1 METIIQFIQSCLDHL
16 NYGTITLLMAI
27 ESSFIPFPSEIIVP
41 PAGYLAAEGKLDI
54 TLVILFSSLGSLI
67 GASINY
73 TLAYVLGRPI
83 LYKFVNSKIGHMCL
97 LSQESLEK
105 AENYFNKNGAI
116 STFIGRLLP
125 AIRQLISI
133 PAGLVKLN
141 FLKFIIYTTLG
152 AGIWNCVLAFIGY
165 MLHKSIGNIDDI
177 PGIAKQYGQY
187 ISLVIVV
194 VLIIAGVIYYFR
206 QKAKKEQNEA
216 NKTLAKEQE
225 QDQIE
230 NI

>member
-206 QKAKKEQNEA
+206 QKAKKEQNEV

>member
-1 METIIQFIQSCLDHL
+1 METIISFINSCLDHL

-41 PAGYLAAEGKLDI
+41 PAGYLAADGKLDLS
-54 TLVILFSSLGSLI
+54 LVIFFSTLGSLI
-67 GASINY
+67 GAAINY
-73 TLAYVLGRPI
+73 TLAYILGRPL
-83 LYKFVNSKIGHMCL
+83 LYKFVNSKIGHLCL

-105 AENYFNKNGAI
+105 AENYFNKNGAV
-116 STFIGRLLP
+116 STFVGHLLP

-141 FLKFIIYTTLG
+141 FLKFVTYTTLG
-152 AGIWNCVLAFIGY
+152 AGIWNCILAFIGY
-165 MLHKSIGNIDDI
+165 MLHKSIGNIDEI
-177 PGIAKQYGQY
+177 PGLAKEYGHY
-187 ISLVIVV
+187 ISLIIIVV
-194 VLIIAGVIYYFR
+194 LVIAAVIYYFK
-206 QKAKKEQNEA
+206 QKAKKEQKEA
-216 NKTLAKEQE
+216 NKVLNAEQE

>member
-1 METIIQFIQSCLDHL
+1 METIIQFINSCLEHL

-54 TLVILFSSLGSLI
+54 SLVIFFSTLGSLI
-67 GASINY
+67 GATINY
-73 TLAYVLGRPI
+73 YLAYVLGRPI

-97 LSQESLEK
+97 LSQEGLER

-116 STFIGRLLP
+116 STFVGRLLP

-141 FLKFIIYTTLG
+141 FFKFVAYTTLG
-152 AGIWNCVLAFIGY
+152 AGIWNCILAFIGY
-165 MLHKSIGNIDDI
+165 MLHKSIGNIDEI
-177 PGIAKQYGQY
+177 PEIAKHYGHY
-187 ISLVIVV
+187 ISLVIIV
-194 VLIIAGVIYYFR
+194 VLVIAALIYYFR
-206 QKAKKEQNEA
+206 MKARKAHKEAKKILRAEE
-216 NKTLAKEQE
+216 E